1 LFDERRMKKQTSLL
15 PSERERERELK
26 TVPEL
31 LIDYPF

>member
-15 PSERERERELK
+15 PSERELK